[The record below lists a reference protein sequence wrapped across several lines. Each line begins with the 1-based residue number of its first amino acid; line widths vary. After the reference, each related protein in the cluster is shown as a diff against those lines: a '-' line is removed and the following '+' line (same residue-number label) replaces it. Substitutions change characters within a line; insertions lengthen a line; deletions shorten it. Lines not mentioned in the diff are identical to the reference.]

1 MVFIFPYRNLT
12 HLSACLHPQKWDLSH
27 VLRLLPGDQLSPVRR
42 YQAFAPVLFLHLKV
56 TFNVQERNISVVL
69 EVTGFLR

>member
-1 MVFIFPYRNLT
+1 M
-12 HLSACLHPQKWDLSH
+12 
-27 VLRLLPGDQLSPVRR
+27 LRLLPGDQLSPVRR